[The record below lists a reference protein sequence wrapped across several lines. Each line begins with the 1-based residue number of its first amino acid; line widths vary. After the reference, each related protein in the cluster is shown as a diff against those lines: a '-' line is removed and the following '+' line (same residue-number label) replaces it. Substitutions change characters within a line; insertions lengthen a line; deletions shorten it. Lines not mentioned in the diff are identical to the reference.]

1 LTIEVDISAIRLNR
15 PRQPPATLVEN
26 VAFTIPTGATL
37 GIVGESGSGKSLMA
51 LAILGL
57 LPKEIRAEGRVVL
70 DGVDLMRLS
79 EHQLQH
85 VRGAKIGMI
94 FQEPMTALNPAMR
107 VGAQIAEGLLRH
119 KPIGRA
125 EARAEALRLLERVR
139 IPDARRRIDA
149 YPHELSGG
157 QRQRVGIAIALAPGP
172 RLLIADEPTTA
183 LDVTVQA
190 EVLDLLGEL
199 IAELR
204 MSLLIISH
212 DLGVI
217 ASISERTL
225 VMNAGKCVE
234 QGETEQ
240 VLRRPTHPYTQK
252 LIAALP
258 RPAKDQAPNLAV
270 VAGSI
275 EPSASLPPAKPLDR
289 NFLVEVRDVESH
301 YGRRA
306 DQTLTKAVDGV
317 SFAIAPGTIFGI
329 VGESGCGKST
339 LARVVMGLNRPTR
352 GQVLFGGE
360 DIFAKSRS
368 ELLRLRRGFQM
379 VFQDPRGSLDPRQR
393 VGRIVAEPLFLD
405 PDAPRGKAR
414 IDLIKETLAS
424 VGLQPSDADRH
435 PHEFSGG
442 QRQRVAIARAIIGR
456 PKLIVADEP
465 VSALDVS
472 VQAQVLNLIM
482 DLRDRYGLAFLFISH
497 SLAVVEM
504 ISDRV
509 GVMYRGNFVETGPA
523 HEVFNR
529 PVHAYTKKL
538 INAEPR
544 IDQPRKHGR
553 PAGGETVKLEQSQ
566 RGFPS

>member
-1 LTIEVDISAIRLNR
+1 LTIEVDITAIWLKRR
-15 PRQPPATLVEN
+15 RQAPATLVEN
-26 VAFTIPTGATL
+26 VSFTIPTGATL

-51 LAILGL
+51 LTIMGL
-57 LPKEIRAEGRVVL
+57 LPPDIKAEGRVIL
-70 DGVDLMRLS
+70 DGVDLMRLT
-79 EHQLQH
+79 ERQFQQ

-107 VGAQIAEGLLRH
+107 VGDQIAEGLLRH
-119 KPIGRA
+119 KRIDGA
-125 EARAEALRLLERVR
+125 AARAEALRLLERVR
-139 IPDARRRIDA
+139 IPDTRRRLDA

-172 RLLIADEPTTA
+172 GLLIADEPTTA

-199 IAELR
+199 IAELS

-225 VMNAGKCVE
+225 VMNAGKCIE
-234 QGETEQ
+234 EGETEQ
-240 VLRRPTHPYTQK
+240 ILRRPARPYTQK

-258 RPAKDQAPNLAV
+258 RPAKDEEP
-270 VAGSI
+270 AGGSAGTASI
-275 EPSASLPPAKPLDR
+275 ATSPPPAQTKPANR
-289 NFLVEVRDVESH
+289 NWLVEVKDVESQYRQRGDH
-301 YGRRA
+301 A
-306 DQTLTKAVDGV
+306 LIKAVDGV
-317 SFAIAPGTIFGI
+317 SFAVAPGTIFGV

-352 GQVLFGGE
+352 GQVLFEGE
-360 DIFAKSRS
+360 DIFTKSRS

-379 VFQDPRGSLDPRQR
+379 VFQDPRGSLDPRQN

-405 PDAPRGKAR
+405 PKAPQGGERRDMIG
-414 IDLIKETLAS
+414 ETLAS
-424 VGLQPSDADRH
+424 VGLRASDAERY

-442 QRQRVAIARAIIGR
+442 QRQRIAIARAIIGK

-472 VQAQVLNLIM
+472 VQAQVLKLIM

-509 GVMYRGNFVETGPA
+509 GVMYRGKFIETGSA
-523 HEVFNR
+523 REVFNR
-529 PVHAYTKKL
+529 PSHAYTRKL

-553 PAGGETVKLEQSQ
+553 AASGDTVKPEQS
-566 RGFPS
+566 

>member
-1 LTIEVDISAIRLNR
+1 LTIEVDIGAIRLHR
-15 PRQPPATLVEN
+15 PRQQPATLVEN

-70 DGVDLMRLS
+70 DGVDLMRLN

-119 KPIGRA
+119 KPISRA

-172 RLLIADEPTTA
+172 GLLIADEPTTA
-183 LDVTVQA
+183 LDVTV
-190 EVLDLLGEL
+190 E
-199 IAELR
+199 
-204 MSLLIISH
+204 
-212 DLGVI
+212 
-217 ASISERTL
+217 
-225 VMNAGKCVE
+225 
-234 QGETEQ
+234 GETER
-240 VLRRPTHPYTQK
+240 VLRRPMHPYTQK

-258 RPAKDQAPNLAV
+258 RPAKDKAPNPAV
-270 VAGSI
+270 AASPVETSLLPRPKLLDGS
-275 EPSASLPPAKPLDR
+275 
-289 NFLVEVRDVESH
+289 FLVEVRDVESH

-352 GQVLFGGE
+352 GQVLFEGE
-360 DIFAKSRS
+360 DIFAKSRN

-379 VFQDPRGSLDPRQR
+379 VFQDPRGSLDPRQS

-414 IDLIKETLAS
+414 KDLIEETLAS
-424 VGLQPSDADRH
+424 VGLQPSDADRR

-442 QRQRVAIARAIIGR
+442 QRQRIAIARAIIGR

-482 DLRDRYGLAFLFISH
+482 NLRDRYGLAFLFISH

-538 INAEPR
+538 IDAEPR

-553 PAGGETVKLEQSQ
+553 AAPRQEGTFEES
-566 RGFPS
+566 

>member
-1 LTIEVDISAIRLNR
+1 VTIEVDIGAIRLHR
-15 PRQPPATLVEN
+15 PRQQPATLVEN

-119 KPIGRA
+119 KPIGGA

-172 RLLIADEPTTA
+172 GLLIADEPTTA

-199 IAELR
+199 IAELS

-225 VMNAGKCVE
+225 VMNAGKCME
-234 QGETEQ
+234 QGETER
-240 VLRRPTHPYTQK
+240 VLRRPMHPYTQK

-258 RPAKDQAPNLAV
+258 RPAKDKAANPIETSALRPRAKLLD
-270 VAGSI
+270 GS
-275 EPSASLPPAKPLDR
+275 
-289 NFLVEVRDVESH
+289 FLVEVRDVESH

-352 GQVLFGGE
+352 GQVLFEGE

-379 VFQDPRGSLDPRQR
+379 VFQDPRGSLDPRQS

-414 IDLIKETLAS
+414 KDLIEETLAS
-424 VGLQPSDADRH
+424 VGLQPSDADRR

-442 QRQRVAIARAIIGR
+442 QRQRIAIARAIIGR

-538 INAEPR
+538 IDAEPR

-553 PAGGETVKLEQSQ
+553 AV
-566 RGFPS
+566 PSDEGTFKES

>member
-1 LTIEVDISAIRLNR
+1 
-15 PRQPPATLVEN
+15 
-26 VAFTIPTGATL
+26 
-37 GIVGESGSGKSLMA
+37 
-51 LAILGL
+51 
-57 LPKEIRAEGRVVL
+57 
-70 DGVDLMRLS
+70 MRLS

-119 KPIGRA
+119 KPIGGA

-172 RLLIADEPTTA
+172 GLLIADEPTTA

-199 IAELR
+199 IAELS

-225 VMNAGKCVE
+225 VMNAGKCME
-234 QGETEQ
+234 QGETER
-240 VLRRPTHPYTQK
+240 VLRRPMHPYTQK

-258 RPAKDQAPNLAV
+258 RPAKDKAANPIETSALRPRAKLLD
-270 VAGSI
+270 GS
-275 EPSASLPPAKPLDR
+275 
-289 NFLVEVRDVESH
+289 FLVEVRDVESH

-352 GQVLFGGE
+352 GQVLFEGE

-379 VFQDPRGSLDPRQR
+379 VFQDPRGSLDPRQS

-414 IDLIKETLAS
+414 KDLIEETLAS
-424 VGLQPSDADRH
+424 VGLQPSDADRR

-442 QRQRVAIARAIIGR
+442 QRQRIAIARAIIGR

-538 INAEPR
+538 IDAEPR

-553 PAGGETVKLEQSQ
+553 AVPSQ
-566 RGFPS
+566 EGTFKES

>member
-1 LTIEVDISAIRLNR
+1 LTIEVDISAIRLDR
-15 PRQPPATLVEN
+15 PRQRPVTLVEN
-26 VAFTIPTGATL
+26 VSFTIPKGATL

-79 EHQLQH
+79 EQQLQH

-119 KPIGRA
+119 KPIGGA

-139 IPDARRRIDA
+139 IPDARRRLDA

-172 RLLIADEPTTA
+172 GLLIADEPTTA

-199 IAELR
+199 IAELS

-225 VMNAGKCVE
+225 VMNAGKCME
-234 QGETEQ
+234 QGKTER
-240 VLRRPTHPYTQK
+240 VLRQPTHPYTQR

-258 RPAKDQAPNLAV
+258 RPAKDKGPNLA
-270 VAGSI
+270 ATTASPI
-275 EPSASLPPAKPLDR
+275 EASALLPPAKRSDGS
-289 NFLVEVRDVESH
+289 FLVEVRDVESH

-352 GQVLFGGE
+352 GQVLFEGE
-360 DIFAKSRS
+360 DIFAKSRG

-379 VFQDPRGSLDPRQR
+379 VFQDPRGSLDPRHS

-405 PDAPRGKAR
+405 PDAPRGKER
-414 IDLIKETLAS
+414 RHLIEETLAS

-482 DLRDRYGLAFLFISH
+482 DLRDRFGLAFLFISH

-538 INAEPR
+538 IDAEPR

-553 PAGGETVKLEQSQ
+553 AAASEEGTFEES
-566 RGFPS
+566 

>member
-1 LTIEVDISAIRLNR
+1 LTIAVDISAIRLDR
-15 PRQPPATLVEN
+15 HRQPPTTLVEN
-26 VAFTIPTGATL
+26 VSFTIPTGATL

-51 LAILGL
+51 LAVMGL
-57 LPKEIRAEGRVVL
+57 LPREIRAAGRVVL

-79 EHQLQH
+79 ERELQR

-107 VGAQIAEGLLRH
+107 VGDQIAEGLLRH
-119 KPIGRA
+119 KSIGRA

-139 IPDARRRIDA
+139 IPDAKRRIDA

-172 RLLIADEPTTA
+172 SLLIADEPTTA

-199 IAELR
+199 IAELG

-225 VMNAGKCVE
+225 VMNAGKCME
-234 QGETEQ
+234 EGETEQ
-240 VLRRPTHPYTQK
+240 VLRRPAHPYTQK

-258 RPAKDQAPNLAV
+258 RPVMDKEPNLAIV
-270 VAGSI
+270 VDPTEA
-275 EPSASLPPAKPLDR
+275 PSSLAQTKPLDG
-289 NFLVEVRDVESH
+289 NFLVEVRDVESQ

-306 DQTLTKAVDGV
+306 DQTLIKAVDGV

-352 GQVLFGGE
+352 GQVLFEGE
-360 DIFAKSRS
+360 DIFAKSRG

-379 VFQDPRGSLDPRQR
+379 VFQDPRGSLDPRQS

-405 PDAPRGKAR
+405 PDAPRGKDR
-414 IDLIKETLAS
+414 KELIGETLVS
-424 VGLQPSDADRH
+424 VGLRPSDAERH

-442 QRQRVAIARAIIGR
+442 QRQRIAIARAIIGR

-538 INAEPR
+538 IDAEPR
-544 IDQPRKHGR
+544 IDQARKHGR
-553 PAGGETVKLEQSQ
+553 AAPSEKVTFGQS
-566 RGFPS
+566 

>member
-1 LTIEVDISAIRLNR
+1 LTIEVDISAIRLHR
-15 PRQPPATLVEN
+15 PRLQPATLVEN

-172 RLLIADEPTTA
+172 GLLIADEPTTA

-199 IAELR
+199 IAELS

-225 VMNAGKCVE
+225 VMNAGKCME
-234 QGETEQ
+234 EGETER
-240 VLRRPTHPYTQK
+240 VLRRPMHPYTQK

-258 RPAKDQAPNLAV
+258 RPAKDKAPNVAV
-270 VAGSI
+270 AASPIETTLLPRAKLLDGS
-275 EPSASLPPAKPLDR
+275 
-289 NFLVEVRDVESH
+289 FLVEVRDVESH

-352 GQVLFGGE
+352 GQVLFEGE
-360 DIFAKSRS
+360 DIFAKSRN

-379 VFQDPRGSLDPRQR
+379 VFQDPRGSLDPRQS

-414 IDLIKETLAS
+414 KDLIEETLAS
-424 VGLQPSDADRH
+424 VGLQPSDADRR

-442 QRQRVAIARAIIGR
+442 QRQRIAIARAIIGR

-523 HEVFNR
+523 YEVFNR

-538 INAEPR
+538 IDAEPR

-553 PAGGETVKLEQSQ
+553 AV
-566 RGFPS
+566 PSDEGTFKES

>member
-1 LTIEVDISAIRLNR
+1 LTIEVDISAIRLHR
-15 PRQPPATLVEN
+15 PRLQPATLVEN
-26 VAFTIPTGATL
+26 VSFTIPTGATL
-37 GIVGESGSGKSLMA
+37 GIVGESGSGKSLTA
-51 LAILGL
+51 LAIPGL

-70 DGVDLMRLS
+70 DGVDLMRS
-79 EHQLQH
+79 NENQLQH

-107 VGAQIAEGLLRH
+107 VGAQITEGLLRH
-119 KPIGRA
+119 KPIGGA

-172 RLLIADEPTTA
+172 GLLIADEPTTA

-225 VMNAGKCVE
+225 VMNAGKCME
-234 QGETEQ
+234 EGETAR
-240 VLRRPTHPYTQK
+240 VLRRPAHPYTQR

-258 RPAKDQAPNLAV
+258 RPARDSEAGSAAAPNPVEASTSPAAV
-270 VAGSI
+270 TPGQAG
-275 EPSASLPPAKPLDR
+275 
-289 NFLVEVRDVESH
+289 FLVEVRDVESH
-301 YGRRA
+301 YGRRTDPA
-306 DQTLTKAVDGV
+306 VTKAVDGV

-352 GQVLFGGE
+352 GQVLFEGE

-379 VFQDPRGSLDPRQR
+379 VFQDPRGSLDPRQS

-405 PDAPRGKAR
+405 PDAPRGKER
-414 IDLIKETLAS
+414 KHLIEETLGS
-424 VGLQPSDADRH
+424 VGLRPTDAERY

-442 QRQRVAIARAIIGR
+442 QRQRIAIARAIIGR

-472 VQAQVLNLIM
+472 VQAQVLKLIM

-523 HEVFNR
+523 REVFNR

-538 INAEPR
+538 IDAEPR

-553 PAGGETVKLEQSQ
+553 AAPGEQTTLEQS
-566 RGFPS
+566 

>member
-15 PRQPPATLVEN
+15 PRQQPATLVEN
-26 VAFTIPTGATL
+26 VSFTIPTGATL

-57 LPKEIRAEGRVVL
+57 LPREISAEGRVVL

-172 RLLIADEPTTA
+172 GLLIADEPTTA

-199 IAELR
+199 IAELS

-225 VMNAGKCVE
+225 VMNAGKCME
-234 QGETEQ
+234 EGETER
-240 VLRRPTHPYTQK
+240 VLRRPMHPYTQK

-258 RPAKDQAPNLAV
+258 RPAKDKAPNLAV
-270 VAGSI
+270 AASPI
-275 EPSASLPPAKPLDR
+275 ETSALLPRAKPLDGS
-289 NFLVEVRDVESH
+289 FLVEVRDVESH

-306 DQTLTKAVDGV
+306 DQSLTKAVDGV

-352 GQVLFGGE
+352 GQVLFEGE

-379 VFQDPRGSLDPRQR
+379 VFQDPRGSLDPRQS

-414 IDLIKETLAS
+414 KDLIEETLAS
-424 VGLQPSDADRH
+424 VGLQPSDADRR

-442 QRQRVAIARAIIGR
+442 QRQRIAIARAIIGR

-497 SLAVVEM
+497 SMAVVEM

-553 PAGGETVKLEQSQ
+553 AV
-566 RGFPS
+566 PSEEGRFEES

>member
-1 LTIEVDISAIRLNR
+1 VTITLDIRAIKLERR
-15 PRQPPATLVEN
+15 RQAATTLVEN

-51 LAILGL
+51 LAIMGL
-57 LPKEIRAEGRVVL
+57 LPPEITAEGRVVL
-70 DGVDLMRLS
+70 DGVDLMRLG
-79 EHQLQH
+79 ERQLQD
-85 VRGAKIGMI
+85 VRGARIGMI

-107 VGAQIAEGLLRH
+107 VGDQIAEGLLRH
-119 KPIGRA
+119 KRIGGA
-125 EARAEALRLLERVR
+125 GARAEALRLLERVR
-139 IPDARRRIDA
+139 IPDAARRIDA

-172 RLLIADEPTTA
+172 SLLIADEPTTA

-204 MSLLIISH
+204 MSLLLISH

-225 VMNAGKCVE
+225 VMNAGRCVE
-234 QGETEQ
+234 EGETEQ
-240 VLRRPTHPYTQK
+240 VLRRPVDAYTQK
-252 LIAALP
+252 LIAAMP
-258 RPAKDQAPNLAV
+258 HHARDEKPGSASPAA
-270 VAGSI
+270 STRI
-275 EPSASLPPAKPLDR
+275 EPSPSNPV
-289 NFLVEVRDVESH
+289 VEVRDIESQYRH
-301 YGRRA
+301 PAGQA
-306 DQTLTKAVDGV
+306 ATKAVDGV
-317 SFAIAPGTIFGI
+317 SFSIAPGTIFGI

-339 LARVVMGLNRPTR
+339 LARVIMGLNRPTR
-352 GQVLFGGE
+352 GRVLFEGE
-360 DIFAKSRS
+360 DIFAKSRG

-379 VFQDPRGSLDPRQR
+379 VFQDPRGSLDPRQT
-393 VGRIVAEPLFLD
+393 VGSIVAEPLFLD
-405 PDAPRGKAR
+405 PRAPRGRERQA
-414 IDLIKETLAS
+414 LIGETLAS
-424 VGLQPSDADRH
+424 VGLRPEDSERR

-442 QRQRVAIARAIIGR
+442 QRQRIAIARAIIGR

-472 VQAQVLNLIM
+472 VQAQVLKLIV

-509 GVMYRGNFVETGPA
+509 GVMYRGSFVETGA
-523 HEVFNR
+523 ASDVFNR
-529 PVHAYTKKL
+529 PTHPYTKKL
-538 INAEPR
+538 IDAEPR
-544 IDQPRKHGR
+544 IDQPRRHGLAPR
-553 PAGGETVKLEQSQ
+553 REAVNFEPK
-566 RGFPS
+566 

>member
-1 LTIEVDISAIRLNR
+1 VTIEVDIGAIRLHR
-15 PRQPPATLVEN
+15 PRQQPATLVEN

-119 KPIGRA
+119 KPIGGA

-172 RLLIADEPTTA
+172 GLLIADEPTTA

-199 IAELR
+199 IAELS

-225 VMNAGKCVE
+225 VMNAGKCME
-234 QGETEQ
+234 QGETER
-240 VLRRPTHPYTQK
+240 VLRRPMHPYTQK

-258 RPAKDQAPNLAV
+258 RPAKETSVL
-270 VAGSI
+270 
-275 EPSASLPPAKPLDR
+275 LPPAKLLDR
-289 NFLVEVRDVESH
+289 SFLVEVRDVESH

-352 GQVLFGGE
+352 GHVLFEGE

-379 VFQDPRGSLDPRQR
+379 VFQDPRGSLDPRQS

-414 IDLIKETLAS
+414 KDLIEETLAS
-424 VGLQPSDADRH
+424 VGLQPSDADRR

-442 QRQRVAIARAIIGR
+442 QRQRIAIARAIIGR

-538 INAEPR
+538 IDAEPR

-553 PAGGETVKLEQSQ
+553 AVPSQ
-566 RGFPS
+566 EGTFKES